1 MNESNVFIKGL
12 CGVYRFQ
19 MTYHNLTHS
28 QSGAVWRR
36 LNTRRRKRYYLHAKK
51 CEYIYTMEEGIEI
64 FFRTRKSRIL
74 HIDVVVF
81 PKIVLLKQE
90 TPFIMFSSKPALFIL
105 EERMNKAITRELG
118 ADYTVDKFQLTEIE
132 CGVDITIPERVSTD
146 YYLSLIRRS
155 IKLTERDNVVVVKK
169 CENGKYKKNTH
180 AFRVENDRLVFTA
193 HDRHLGSEFGY
204 NFSCNMPNS
213 RVRLRIGLNNKAI
226 NQAVKSI
233 RLCGV
238 MNVLSFFIDQSE
250 TIISDFGSKY
260 FMLGKHYPYTLM
272 KQAIDESGLP
282 SELQLKMQLCLDYF
296 HLHSD
301 YIGINTKLEELLT
314 KKSRREVISAFEE
327 IDMNPIPIDDQLDVI
342 IPGVFMMLT
351 S

>member
-1 MNESNVFIKGL
+1 MNESNVFTKGL

-36 LNTRRRKRYYLHAKK
+36 LNTRRRKRYYLYAKK

-81 PKIVLLKQE
+81 PQIVLLEQE
-90 TPFIMFSSKPALFIL
+90 TPFIMFFSKPPLFIL
-105 EERMNKAITRELG
+105 EERINKAITRELG
-118 ADYTVDKFQLTEIE
+118 PDYTVDKFQLTEVE
-132 CGVDITIPERVSTD
+132 CGVDITMPESVSTD
-146 YYLSLIRRS
+146 YYISLIRRS
-155 IKLTERDNVVVVKK
+155 VKLTERDKVVVVKK

-180 AFRVENDRLVFTA
+180 AFRVENDRLVFTV

-204 NFSCNMPNS
+204 DFSSIIPDS
-213 RVRLRIGLNNKAI
+213 WVRLRIVLNNQSI
-226 NQAVKSI
+226 NKAVKSI

-250 TIISDFGSKY
+250 TIISDFFSKY
-260 FMLGKHYPYTLM
+260 SMVGKHYPYTLM
-272 KQAIDESGLP
+272 KRAIDESGLP
-282 SELQLKMQLCLDYF
+282 SELRVKMQLCADHF

-301 YIGINTKLEELLT
+301 YIGINAKIEELFT
-314 KKSRREVISAFEE
+314 KKSMREVIAAFEE
-327 IDMNPIPIDDQLDVI
+327 IDMNPIPIDDRLDVI
-342 IPGVFMMLT
+342 IPSVFMMLT